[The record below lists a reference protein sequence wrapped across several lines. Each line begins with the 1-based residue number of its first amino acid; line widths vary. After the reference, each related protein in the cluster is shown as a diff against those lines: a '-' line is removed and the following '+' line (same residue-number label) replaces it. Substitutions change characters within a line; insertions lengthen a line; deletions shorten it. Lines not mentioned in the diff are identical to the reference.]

1 MADYASLVLYDD
13 TPVEGGKYRLLKFPE
28 TSSDVLHMGGADR
41 YTIIPSREGVGLLEL
56 NIVWEEGDYSELRDV
71 FVRDPF
77 KVTKDPDNRTAY
89 DHRPPSPG
97 VQCFTKQHT
106 LLVHPN
112 VALGVYVYHDDVVPR
127 SVTMAQL
134 KLTIL

>member
-1 MADYASLVLYDD
+1 MADYTSLVLYDD
-13 TPVEGGKYRLLKFPE
+13 TPIAGGKYVLLGFPD
-28 TSSDVLHMGGADR
+28 TSSDVLGMASKDR
-41 YTIIPSREGVGLLEL
+41 HTIVPSRAGIGLLEL
-56 NIVWEEGDYSELRDV
+56 NIVWEAGDYSELRDV

-106 LLVHPN
+106 LLVHPD
-112 VALGVYVYHDDVVPR
+112 VPLGVYVSHNDVVPR
-127 SVTMAQL
+127 RVTMAQF